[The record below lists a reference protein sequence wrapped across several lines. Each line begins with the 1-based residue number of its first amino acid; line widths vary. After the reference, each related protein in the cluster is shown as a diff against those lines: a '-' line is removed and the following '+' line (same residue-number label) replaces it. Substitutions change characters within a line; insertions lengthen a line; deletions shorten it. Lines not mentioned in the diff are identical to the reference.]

1 MKGNYGTVKN
11 KIGVDKWKLVMLNP
25 KNSGRSLHLTYVQ

>member
-1 MKGNYGTVKN
+1 MKENYGTVKN
-11 KIGVDKWKLVMLNP
+11 KTGVDKWKFVTLNP